1 MELLQANLL
10 FLPANLLAGRKYM
23 IHKDLARYYNHVG
36 QSIGRLDGITI
47 M

>member
-10 FLPANLLAGRKYM
+10 FLPANLLAGRKCM
-23 IHKDLARYYNHVG
+23 ITKDLARYYNTVG
-36 QSIGRLDGITI
+36 QWIGRLSGITI